1 MIKVGLDSNV
11 GGLLLGGCASQHCIA
26 CSADPGAQADTAAT
40 GVAVSTTL
48 NQGSVVDHAY
58 QQGTAATGL
67 RTSHVW
73 GTLSMCAAYRL
84 CMQPAGPLV
93 KTQDVTVDM
102 QGTTSMMYTHTL
114 DIIFENIGKY
124 VVRDTYRR
132 VSKFAVEYF
141 CSNDNQHKTI

>member
-1 MIKVGLDSNV
+1 MSQQGIAHSAGPGGLADTATGKDYKSGASNV
-11 GGLLLGGCASQHCIA
+11 GGLLFGGCASQHCIA
-26 CSADPGAQADTAAT
+26 CSADPGAQADTAAA

-84 CMQPAGPLV
+84 CMQPAGPPV
-93 KTQDVTVDM
+93 KTQDVTVGHAGNNKHDV
-102 QGTTSMMYTHTL
+102 YTYTGYH
-114 DIIFENIGKY
+114 I
-124 VVRDTYRR
+124 
-132 VSKFAVEYF
+132 
-141 CSNDNQHKTI
+141 